1 MTALGYWRPVLI
13 PKVTNRSETGDTG
26 GLFTGQVGSRFIR
39 LPGLFSL
46 AESWFRED
54 SVLCVCGCY
63 QNRTR
68 YSLRMQ
74 PGSRLRLG

>member
-1 MTALGYWRPVLI
+1 MTALGYWRPTLI
-13 PKVTNRSETGDTG
+13 PKVTNRSETRDTG
-26 GLFTGQVGSRFIR
+26 GLFTGQVGSRFTR

-46 AESWFRED
+46 TETLFF
-54 SVLCVCGCY
+54 VCGCY